1 MGNDGI
7 CRVAG
12 FGNPFGRNL
21 RELKSK
27 DTIIVNIV
35 SLGNFFY
42 IWQHITNSF
51 NVMRKIFVLAL
62 VCLLVGC
69 SSNTSNSVIT
79 DDMSVREIV
88 EKNVFIDM
96 TLDDVM
102 NQVTSRG
109 MVPGDVS
116 ASFRA
121 AQYRFMRSVSYSDKA
136 IGSSSAKCGADLN
149 MSEEI
154 FKYFM
159 DEMEF
164 INNEMRKGAEKGN
177 IILVPQ
183 LTEEYF
189 NKLLEG

>member
-1 MGNDGI
+1 
-7 CRVAG
+7 
-12 FGNPFGRNL
+12 
-21 RELKSK
+21 
-27 DTIIVNIV
+27 
-35 SLGNFFY
+35 
-42 IWQHITNSF
+42 
-51 NVMRKIFVLAL
+51 MRKIFVLAL

-102 NQVTSRG
+102 SQVTSRG

>member
-1 MGNDGI
+1 
-7 CRVAG
+7 
-12 FGNPFGRNL
+12 
-21 RELKSK
+21 
-27 DTIIVNIV
+27 
-35 SLGNFFY
+35 
-42 IWQHITNSF
+42 
-51 NVMRKIFVLAL
+51 MRKIFVLAL

-164 INNEMRKGAEKGN
+164 INNENPSPKLNPKTVVHPMNTNVFSKVLRKKRS
-177 IILVPQ
+177 
-183 LTEEYF
+183 
-189 NKLLEG
+189 